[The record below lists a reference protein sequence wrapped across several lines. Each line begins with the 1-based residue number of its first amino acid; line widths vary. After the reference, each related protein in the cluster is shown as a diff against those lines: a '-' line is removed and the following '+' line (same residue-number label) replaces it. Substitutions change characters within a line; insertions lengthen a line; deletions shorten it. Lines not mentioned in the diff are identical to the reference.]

1 MSENVLNIELRTGKG
16 KGDARKLRAAGL
28 IPGVYYG
35 ASERPQSVALDPRA
49 LDRAITASGAGMNT
63 LFDLAGGGA
72 LAGKRVIVKD
82 IQRDPVRGTPLH
94 ADLYAVDL
102 DRKIEV
108 SVPYHLTGTAKGVK
122 MGGIVD
128 HSLREVEIEC
138 LPRWIPEE
146 ILVDISDLD
155 VGDSLHVRD
164 IPLPE
169 NVKLISDPDLSV
181 VSIVAPAAAEEAVA
195 VAEEAAA
202 VAPEEGAAPGAAGES
217 AEEEGAD
224 S

>member
-1 MSENVLNIELRTGKG
+1 VAEYELNIELRDVKG
-16 KGDARKLRAAGL
+16 KGAARKLRAVGR
-28 IPGVYYG
+28 IPGIFYG
-35 ASERPQSVALDPRA
+35 ADETAQSIALDPRA
-49 LDRAITASGAGMNT
+49 LDRLVAASAAGMNT
-63 LFDLAGGGA
+63 LFDLKGGGA
-72 LAGKRVIVKD
+72 LEGKRVLVKE

-102 DRKIEV
+102 DRTIQV
-108 SVPYHLTGTAKGVK
+108 SVPYHLTGSARGVK

-128 HSLREVEIEC
+128 HSLREVELSC

-146 ILVDISDLD
+146 IPVDISELD

-169 NVKLISDPDLSV
+169 NVTLISDADLSV
-181 VSIVAPAAAEEAVA
+181 VSIVAPAAV
-195 VAEEAAA
+195 EEAAA
-202 VAPEEGAAPGAAGES
+202 ASEEVAPEEPAEGEEAEAPSEPAA
-217 AEEEGAD
+217 EEGAE